1 MSKSKTISDLENL
14 HCFLVLEAKMSQSK
28 HIWMYWH
35 QGEKQAPVLVQMCIA
50 SWRRQNLGWQVHV
63 LDRHSLD
70 DHVTL
75 SSEID
80 LSRSDPNAIKISNLA
95 RLYLLRRY
103 GGVWADATMF
113 CSEPLDNW
121 LPRYLSTGF
130 FAFRNSSRDRLFSSW
145 FLAADKDN
153 PLLCELHARYRD
165 VFRENRYYLQNML
178 IGKIFCRLLRL
189 FLKKSLSRSRLWV
202 SWPVRKI
209 LRVYPYHHLH
219 YTFNAIIAE
228 GGEPS
233 RIWHAVEPIQAVD
246 ILFIKKQK
254 RAADGLERTRQ
265 FILERRAPIHKFK
278 WSEDIDTDFW
288 KMVFHSFSVL
298 EDQATDFAVTDASN
312 RPALQR

>member
-1 MSKSKTISDLENL
+1 MSECK
-14 HCFLVLEAKMSQSK
+14 C
-28 HIWMYWH
+28 IWIYWH
-35 QGEKQAPVLVQMCIA
+35 KGETQAPTLVQMCIA
-50 SWRRQNLGWQVHV
+50 SWRKQNPGWRVHV
-63 LDRHSLD
+63 LDHRSLD

-80 LSRSDPNAIKISNLA
+80 LSRSDLNVIKISNLA

-103 GGVWADATMF
+103 GGAWADATVF
-113 CSEPLDNW
+113 CSEPLDSW
-121 LPRYLSTGF
+121 LPQYLSTGF
-130 FAFRNSSRDRLFSSW
+130 FGFRSSSSDRLLATC
-145 FLAADKDN
+145 FLAADKDS
-153 PLLCELHARYRD
+153 PLLCEWLARYRD

-228 GGEPS
+228 GGDPS
-233 RIWHAVEPIQAVD
+233 RIWHAGEPFQARGPHF
-246 ILFIKKQK
+246 LLRQK
-254 RAADGLERTRQ
+254 GAADGLERARQ
-265 FILERRAPIHKFK
+265 FILERQAPVYKLN
-278 WSEDIDTDFW
+278 WRTDIDANYW

-298 EDQATDFAVTDASN
+298 EDQATDFAVTDGSN